1 MTSFTFRRSAVA
13 AVVAILTSGLGTAVS
28 AADYLV
34 LSPTP
39 IAQRTIAYY
48 PPAVVA
54 APVTTYYAPA
64 PAIVAAPRVTYYT
77 PAPVV
82 TAAPVTT
89 YYSTTAVATPV
100 TTYYSST
107 AVAAPVTTYY
117 APAAVY
123 APVTYYPAGIVR
135 SKVYYPGQPV
145 RNCVLAATP

>member
-1 MTSFTFRRSAVA
+1 MNSFAFRKSVPSAVA
-13 AVVAILTSGLGTAVS
+13 ALILGFGSVAS

-39 IAQRTIAYY
+39 IAQQTIAYY

-64 PAIVAAPRVTYYT
+64 PGVVAPRVTYYA

-89 YYSTTAVATPV
+89 YYSTTAVAAPV
-100 TTYYSST
+100 TTYYSTT
-107 AVAAPVTTYY
+107 ALAAPVTTYY
-117 APAAVY
+117 APAALY

-145 RNCVLAATP
+145 RNFVRAVTP